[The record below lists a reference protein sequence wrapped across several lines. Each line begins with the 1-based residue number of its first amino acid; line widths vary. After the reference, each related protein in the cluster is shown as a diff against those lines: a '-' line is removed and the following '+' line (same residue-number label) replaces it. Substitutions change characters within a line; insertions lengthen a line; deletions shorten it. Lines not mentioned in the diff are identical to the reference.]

1 VKKYFGDL
9 ATGAQ
14 SLVAGFIVTLRAL
27 LSPVVTVQ
35 YPREKCPVGK
45 GYRGHPHLI
54 LEDETGRPKCIACGS
69 CMRMC
74 PSRCFTVQGEKK
86 EGDKRK
92 YPTVFQLD
100 FTRCSLCGTCSEV
113 CPVAAI
119 EYSDEYGLAGF
130 TREEFHYDLLAD
142 VPCRAETGVKPVAT
156 DSQQKSDGV

>member
-1 VKKYFGDL
+1 VAGYFL
-9 ATGAQ
+9 ELISGAQ
-14 SLVAGFIVTLRAL
+14 SLIAGFGVTLRAL

-54 LEDETGRPKCIACGS
+54 VEDETGRPKCIACGS
-69 CMRMC
+69 CMRQC
-74 PSRCFTVQGEKK
+74 PSQCFTVKGEKK

-100 FTRCSLCGTCSEV
+100 FSRCSLCGTCRDI

-119 EYSDEYGLAGF
+119 EYCDLYGIAGF

-142 VPCRAETGVKPVAT
+142 LPGRAETGVNPAAQEEKQLAG
-156 DSQQKSDGV
+156 DI